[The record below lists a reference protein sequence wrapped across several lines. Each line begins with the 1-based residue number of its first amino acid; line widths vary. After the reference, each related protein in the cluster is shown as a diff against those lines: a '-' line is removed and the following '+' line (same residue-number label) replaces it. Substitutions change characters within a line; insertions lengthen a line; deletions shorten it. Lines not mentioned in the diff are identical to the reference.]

1 LKLPRGRKFD
11 ANFSMEG
18 DMGSQHIGLTETLD
32 QAPLGRIHLLVAALC
47 GVTFGID
54 GFDTAMVGALA
65 RNIAKDFMLSRLQL
79 GELLSITITGMVL
92 GYLFVSP
99 LASRIGQKKLMVL
112 STASFGVLS
121 MLTLFAQGFHSLLLL
136 RLATGVFLGA
146 ALPGTIA
153 LTAEYSPRR
162 WRATFITYMG
172 LGMSIGLIS
181 ASLTTAALLQWHG
194 WRGVMLVAGMLPVVH
209 SIVLAVWLPESMF
222 YLARRRKFDQAS
234 RILAKVVPSLSL
246 DRASFAYV
254 FDIGSQPSGAISG
267 LFREQRLAGTFAIW
281 LAFFNNLMVNYFIQ
295 SWLPTI
301 LIDIGASQRTALLMN
316 AVAMSASF
324 LAGITTGPLMDRFG
338 IYRVVCA
345 MFLGGATFVAIAGV
359 SVSISVTL
367 VVCATFVAFYFN
379 TAAQKGTGAICAFF
393 YPPELRA
400 TGYGWGSG
408 IGRIGAAIGPILIG
422 QMMAL
427 HWSSQMLF
435 YVASL
440 PMLIGSIAIFALQ
453 KYVARRDQN
462 NLSFA
467 MQEQTAVK

>member
-1 LKLPRGRKFD
+1 M
-11 ANFSMEG
+11 S
-18 DMGSQHIGLTETLD
+18 SQHVGLTETLD
-32 QAPLGRIHLLVAALC
+32 RAPLSRIHFLVAILC

-54 GFDTAMVGALA
+54 GFDSAMVGALA
-65 RNIAKDFMLSRLQL
+65 RNIAADFMLSRFQL

-121 MLTLFAQGFHSLLLL
+121 MLTLFAQGFTSLLLL

-181 ASLTTAALLQWHG
+181 ASLTTAALLHWRGWH
-194 WRGVMLVAGMLPVVH
+194 GVMLIAGVLPIVH
-209 SIVLAVWLPESMF
+209 ALVLAIWLPESMF
-222 YLARRRKFDQAS
+222 YLARRGKIGKAS
-234 RILAKVVPSLSL
+234 RILSKIVPATSL
-246 DRASFAYV
+246 DAAAWAQV
-254 FDIGSQPSGAISG
+254 FDVGSQPSGAISG
-267 LFREQRLAGTFAIW
+267 LFREQRFGGTFAIW

-301 LIDIGASQRTALLMN
+301 LIDIGASQRTSLLMN
-316 AVAMSASF
+316 AIAMSASF
-324 LAGITTGPLMDRFG
+324 LAGLTTGPLMDRFG
-338 IYRVVCA
+338 IYRVVCV
-345 MFLGGATFVAIAGV
+345 MFLGGAAFVAIAGA
-359 SVSISVTL
+359 SVSISVAF
-367 VVCATFVAFYFN
+367 VVCAIFVAFYFN

-408 IGRIGAAIGPILIG
+408 IGRIGAAIGPILVG
-422 QMMAL
+422 QLMSL

-435 YVASL
+435 YAASI
-440 PMLIGSIAIFALQ
+440 PMLIGSIAIFVLQ
-453 KYVARRDQN
+453 KHVARSGGKDISFMMRDH
-462 NLSFA
+462 
-467 MQEQTAVK
+467 AVGK

>member
-1 LKLPRGRKFD
+1 MTAR
-11 ANFSMEG
+11 
-18 DMGSQHIGLTETLD
+18 HIDLTETLD
-32 QAPLGRIHLLVAALC
+32 QAPLGKIHFLVAALC

-65 RNIAKDFMLSRLQL
+65 RNIATDFMLSRLQL
-79 GELLSITITGMVL
+79 GELLSITITGMVI

-99 LASRIGQKKLMVL
+99 LASRIGQKRLMVL

-121 MLTLFAQGFHSLLLL
+121 MLTLFAEGFHSLLLL

-146 ALPGTIA
+146 ALPGTVA

-172 LGMSIGLIS
+172 VGMSIGLIS

-194 WRGVMLVAGMLPVVH
+194 WRGVMLVAGVLPVAH
-209 SIVLAVWLPESMF
+209 ALVLAVWLPESTF
-222 YLARRRKFDQAS
+222 YLARRRKFDKAV
-234 RILAKVVPSLSL
+234 RILSKVVPSLSL
-246 DRASFAYV
+246 DLTSSAYV
-254 FDIGSQPSGAISG
+254 LDIGNNTSGAISG
-267 LFREQRLAGTFAIW
+267 LFSEQRFKGTFAIW

-324 LAGITTGPLMDRFG
+324 LAAITTGPLMDRFG

-345 MFLGGATFVAIAGV
+345 MFLGGAAFVAIAGV
-359 SVSISVTL
+359 SVSLSVTL

-393 YPPELRA
+393 YPPELRG

-408 IGRIGAAIGPILIG
+408 IGRIGAAMGPILIG
-422 QMMAL
+422 QLMAL
-427 HWSSQMLF
+427 HWPSQMLF
-435 YVASL
+435 YIASL
-440 PMLIGSIAIFALQ
+440 PMLIGSIAILALQ
-453 KYVARRDQN
+453 KIAARKDEK
-462 NLSFA
+462 NLSFT
-467 MQEQTAVK
+467 MQDQIPGK